1 MIKTEK
7 ISKYIL
13 PPGPI
18 LSFTLIGLL
27 LLSAVVYYRAVK
39 IQRFLEPA
47 LAISQPRM
55 QFTQEMN
62 NLIMKDFGPREPA
75 GVIFRSGSVFVE
87 QRLLFSGAPQMAGLE
102 SLTLKKLASVFL
114 AALEDPRTR
123 DHISLILVSTRLPLS
138 RDAELN
144 KVRRANLQERADGI
158 LTSLFGAE
166 PELEKRYGRYFAAT
180 VLPVGSE
187 GEAGFIEFRIV
198 PTERLH
204 IEVLKRLGKY
214 VF

>member
-1 MIKTEK
+1 MKTEK
-7 ISKYIL
+7 IGKYLL

-18 LSFTLIGLL
+18 LSLTLIGLL

-55 QFTQEMN
+55 QFTGEMN
-62 NLIMKDFGPREPA
+62 NLLMKDFGPEKAA
-75 GVIFRSGSVFVE
+75 GVTFRSGSVLVE

-102 SLTLKKLASVFL
+102 DLTVKKLASVFL

-123 DHISLILVSTRLPLS
+123 DHISLFLVSTRLPLS
-138 RDAELN
+138 LDAELN
-144 KVRRANLQERADGI
+144 KVRRLHLQERADGI
-158 LTSLFGAE
+158 LASLFAAE
-166 PELEKRYGRYFAAT
+166 PQLEKRYGRYFAAT
-180 VLPVGSE
+180 VLPVGTDSE
-187 GEAGFIEFRIV
+187 AAWIEFRIV

>member
-1 MIKTEK
+1 MKAEK
-7 ISKYIL
+7 ITKYLL

-27 LLSAVVYYRAVK
+27 LLSAVVYYHAVK

-55 QFTQEMN
+55 QFTRDMN
-62 NLIMKDFGPREPA
+62 SLLMKEFGPWETT
-75 GVIFRSGSVFVE
+75 GVIFRSGSVLVE
-87 QRLLFSGAPQMAGLE
+87 QKLLFSGTPQMAGLE
-102 SLTLKKLASVFL
+102 GLTLGKLSSVFL

-123 DHISLILVSTRLPLS
+123 DHINLILVSTRLPLS
-138 RDAELN
+138 LDAELN
-144 KVRRANLQERADGI
+144 KVRRSRLQERADGI

-180 VLPVGSE
+180 VLPVGIE
-187 GEAGFIEFRIV
+187 GEAGWIEFRIV